1 MLSRLFKGVA
11 MSAKKKAPS
20 TATMLLDPALPLEH
34 RKQLLLHLCMDP
46 NPASAEVIKGL
57 LDAATN
63 QNGGELYAQ
72 KIAEVN
78 ELLEQMKAG
87 PLRDA
92 TFLRVVDGPSPVK
105 RAQVLLHDGS
115 QAFTV
120 VPEPELAESLRR
132 GDTVLLEAQGKA
144 LLFPLPEEGHVGEE
158 ARFERRID
166 EQRVEATLRD
176 HEPCVFR
183 ASAGLIEQLDAGEV
197 EPGGRLLVC
206 PHRLMAF
213 EAVPKQDGLAHYRY
227 LARVPVPDVV
237 IARDIGAPP
246 AFLGELEE
254 HVRLEMLDPALGRR
268 YRRRRSVMKLL
279 VGVSG
284 SGKTLCVQGFW
295 RRMYEVMAE
304 ITGADVEDLPPRVVR
319 LRMSEVLSKWL
330 GESDKSIDRFF
341 DEVDQ
346 LAEEVYV
353 APDGSEHVLPLLAIC
368 EECDGL
374 ARARGDDAIY
384 DRIQTTLLQRLD
396 VTCQQLKNKL
406 VIFLFTSNVPHLVD
420 PAFLRRAG
428 GTTERFGRLRRRDFV
443 AVVQK
448 HLRGLPFVSE
458 KGVEPAE
465 AERRAVA
472 DLTAW
477 LFSPNGTD
485 RGQVELTYVGASA
498 PVIKYRRDFLTG
510 ALVDRAVQQAAAEA
524 CRAERAGATRPGLS
538 SALLVSAFDR
548 QVRAVVDQLHRDNV
562 GQYLDL
568 PDGARVG
575 GVRRIEQPALL
586 PVELERAS

>member
-1 MLSRLFKGVA
+1 
-11 MSAKKKAPS
+11 MSGKKKAPS

-34 RKQLLLHLCMDP
+34 RKQLLMHLCRAPDP
-46 NPASAEVIKGL
+46 DSAATVKGV

-63 QNGGELYAQ
+63 VNGGELYAQ

-92 TFLRVVDGPSPVK
+92 TFLKVLDHPSPVK

-120 VPEPELAESLRR
+120 LPDPAVAESLRC
-132 GDTVLLEAQGKA
+132 GDTVLLEASAKA
-144 LLFPLPEEGHVGEE
+144 LLFTLPEDERVGEE

-166 EQRVEATLRD
+166 EERVEATLRD

-183 ASAGLIEQLDAGEV
+183 AAAALVEQLDAGAV
-197 EPGGRLLVC
+197 EPGGTVLVC
-206 PHRLMAF
+206 PHRMMAF
-213 EAVPKQDGLAHYRY
+213 ESVPKQDGLAHYRY
-227 LARVPVPDVV
+227 LARGPVPDVV
-237 IARDIGAPP
+237 IERDIGAPP
-246 AFLGELEE
+246 AFLEDLTE
-254 HVRLEMLDPALGRR
+254 HVRQEMQGPELGRR
-268 YRRRRSVMKLL
+268 YRRRRSAMKLL

-295 RRMYEVMAE
+295 RRLYEVMSE
-304 ITGADVEDLPPRVVR
+304 NTGADMEELPPRVVR

-346 LAEEVYV
+346 LSEEVFV
-353 APDGSEHVLPLLAIC
+353 APDGTERVLPLLAIC

-396 VTCQQLKNKL
+396 VTCQKLKDRL
-406 VIFLFTSNVPHLVD
+406 VIFLFTTNVPHLVD

-428 GTTERFGRLRRRDFV
+428 GTTERFGRLSRRQFM
-443 AVVQK
+443 AVLGK
-448 HLRGLPFVSE
+448 HLCGLPFVAE
-458 KGVEPAE
+458 KGVEAAE

-477 LFSPNGTD
+477 LFSPNGQD
-485 RGQVELTYVGASA
+485 RGQVELSYVGASA
-498 PVIKYRRDFLTG
+498 PVVKHRRDFLTG

-524 CRAERAGATRPGLS
+524 CKAERAGAARPGLS
-538 SALLVSAFDR
+538 AALLVSTFDR
-548 QVRAVVDQLHRDNV
+548 QVRAIVDQLHRDNV

-575 GVRRIEQPALL
+575 SVRRIEQPALL